1 MADVIGSA
9 RPSEFREPLVRAQ
22 RWIASVV
29 TVVCLAIASGTQAS
43 AQELREIRLVADP
56 DAESYRF
63 EPASIKVKP
72 GDVLLFRVVSGAPHN
87 IALEPGTMNEAT
99 RQAWSDALPHR
110 TAELSGPLL
119 VRTGMTYRVVVPTVP
134 TGTYRY
140 FCLTH
145 RAYDERGEIVIH

>member
-9 RPSEFREPLVRAQ
+9 RLSESREPLVRTQ

-29 TVVCLAIASGTQAS
+29 TIVCLTIASGTRAS

-63 EPASIKVKP
+63 EPASIEVKA

-87 IALEPGTMNEAT
+87 IALEPGGMVEAT
-99 RQAWSDALPHR
+99 RQAWNNALPGR

-119 VRTGMTYRVVVPTVP
+119 VRTGMTYRVVVPAVP
-134 TGTYRY
+134 AGTYRF
-140 FCLTH
+140 FCLSH
-145 RAYDERGEIVIH
+145 RAYDERGEIVIR

>member
-1 MADVIGSA
+1 M
-9 RPSEFREPLVRAQ
+9 RAQ
-22 RWIASVV
+22 RWIWTVV
-29 TVVCLAIASGTQAS
+29 TGVCLAIASAARAS
-43 AQELREIRLVADP
+43 AQELREIRMVADP

-63 EPASIKVKP
+63 EPASIQAKP

-87 IALEPGTMNEAT
+87 IALEPGGMAEAT
-99 RQAWSDALPHR
+99 REAWSNALPHR

-119 VRTGMTYRVVVPTVP
+119 VRTGMTYRVVVPAVP

-145 RAYDERGEIVIH
+145 RAYDEQGEIVIR